1 MKRQFWTG
9 GVLLIMILWGLTG
22 CGGPKAPMPGGDAS
36 EPPDRMADGP
46 GMVYTSEDQTPFAGT
61 WRDADSTVVLE
72 IEGQGAG
79 ERSRMKATVNGEPT
93 FEAEVWVHASGNVKL
108 TKDHKDILPPEP
120 FRTLI
125 FSPSA
130 NAFVVYL
137 TSEEIFLLAKEMED
151 GTVEPVTADPFGL
164 LGGPPPSEDYV
175 RDGPGTFYTP
185 EDQALF
191 IGTWQS
197 RDGTIVMEVTNS
209 GAFEETSQMC
219 LSVNGKPDFEAEMW
233 VYSTGHVELSRDGK
247 KLSISGTFCDLRF
260 STVENAFYGY
270 LTGNLGT
277 IWLTKDGA
285 ECGEKDVVHPQRPQ
299 RPQQPQQPQKPQ
311 PPQQPQQ
318 PQQPEQLSKAWVCPS
333 CKTENTGKFC
343 TECGSL
349 PPAACEKC
357 GWKHLC
363 VLSGVRQPP
372 QVRSVNTPDYN
383 YSKEQC
389 AQGTIGN
396 RRNENE
402 HNQKMDG
409 GTVGA
414 GHGTDTGGLRR
425 WEKWWKERRQQQA
438 RLQSGQVHRR
448 GGSLLRQ

>member
-46 GMVYTSEDQTPFAGT
+46 GMVYTPKDQTPFAGT

-93 FEAEVWVHASGNVKL
+93 FEAEVWIHASGNVKL

-137 TSEEIFLLAKEMED
+137 TSEEIFLLTKEMED
-151 GTVEPVTADPFGL
+151 GTVESVTADPFGL
-164 LGGPPPSEDYV
+164 LGGPTPNEDYV

-185 EDQALF
+185 EDQTSF

-285 ECGEKDVVHPQRPQ
+285 ECGEKDVVHPQRPRQ
-299 RPQQPQQPQKPQ
+299 S
-311 PPQQPQQ
+311 
-318 PQQPEQLSKAWVCPS
+318 QQPEQLSKAWVCPS

-357 GWKHLC
+357 GWRTADGKVSAYCPECGSHL
-363 VLSGVRQPP
+363 
-372 QVRSVNTPDYN
+372 
-383 YSKEQC
+383 K
-389 AQGTIGN
+389 
-396 RRNENE
+396 
-402 HNQKMDG
+402 
-409 GTVGA
+409 
-414 GHGTDTGGLRR
+414 
-425 WEKWWKERRQQQA
+425 
-438 RLQSGQVHRR
+438 
-448 GGSLLRQ
+448 

>member
-46 GMVYTSEDQTPFAGT
+46 GMVYTPEDQTPFAGT

-108 TKDHKDILPPEP
+108 TKVHKDILPPEP

-137 TSEEIFLLAKEMED
+137 TSVEIFLLAKEMED

-185 EDQALF
+185 EDQTLF

-209 GAFEETSQMC
+209 GAFEEASQMC
-219 LSVNGKPDFEAEMW
+219 LSVNGKPDFEAMTMAQMISGLTMQLLNHSRAASGAEHLMAHLVEMKPPRFENAHGMHGQC
-233 VYSTGHVELSRDGK
+233 VGVGTYLCAKEYHYLASLPTPKAKPFEPLSRAWVDEKFGPLADGIMK
-247 KLSISGTFCDLRF
+247 ENENDVLGTFDPQNIVDHWDEIRAIIAEIPSAEELAALCEKLG
-260 STVENAFYGY
+260 AFY
-270 LTGNLGT
+270 
-277 IWLTKDGA
+277 K
-285 ECGEKDVVHPQRPQ
+285 
-299 RPQQPQQPQKPQ
+299 
-311 PPQQPQQ
+311 
-318 PQQPEQLSKAWVCPS
+318 PEQIGIDPALSEDMLSVS
-333 CKTENTGKFC
+333 
-343 TECGSL
+343 
-349 PPAACEKC
+349 AAIRNR
-357 GWKHLC
+357 LTLIRMRR
-363 VLSGVRQPP
+363 VLDFG
-372 QVRSVNTPDYN
+372 
-383 YSKEQC
+383 E
-389 AQGTIGN
+389 
-396 RRNENE
+396 
-402 HNQKMDG
+402 
-409 GTVGA
+409 
-414 GHGTDTGGLRR
+414 
-425 WEKWWKERRQQQA
+425 
-438 RLQSGQVHRR
+438 
-448 GGSLLRQ
+448 

>member
-299 RPQQPQQPQKPQ
+299 RPQQPQQP
-311 PPQQPQQ
+311 
-318 PQQPEQLSKAWVCPS
+318 EQLSKAWVCPS

-357 GWKHLC
+357 GWM
-363 VLSGVRQPP
+363 PA
-372 QVRSVNTPDYN
+372 D
-383 YSKEQC
+383 
-389 AQGTIGN
+389 GN
-396 RRNENE
+396 ISAYCPEC
-402 HNQKMDG
+402 G
-409 GTVGA
+409 S
-414 GHGTDTGGLRR
+414 
-425 WEKWWKERRQQQA
+425 
-438 RLQSGQVHRR
+438 RLK
-448 GGSLLRQ
+448 

>member
-46 GMVYTSEDQTPFAGT
+46 GMVYTPEDQTPFAGT

-108 TKDHKDILPPEP
+108 TKVHKDILPPEP

-137 TSEEIFLLAKEMED
+137 TSEEIFLLTKEMED
-151 GTVEPVTADPFGL
+151 GTVESVTADPFGL
-164 LGGPPPSEDYV
+164 LGGPTPNEDYV

-185 EDQALF
+185 EDQTPF

-219 LSVNGKPDFEAEMW
+219 LSVNGKPDFKAEMW

-285 ECGEKDVVHPQRPQ
+285 ECGEKDVVHPQRPRQ
-299 RPQQPQQPQKPQ
+299 S
-311 PPQQPQQ
+311 
-318 PQQPEQLSKAWVCPS
+318 QQPEQLSKAWVCPG

-343 TECGSL
+343 TECGGL
-349 PPAACEKC
+349 PPAACKKC
-357 GWKHLC
+357 GW
-363 VLSGVRQPP
+363 RP
-372 QVRSVNTPDYN
+372 
-383 YSKEQC
+383 
-389 AQGTIGN
+389 A
-396 RRNENE
+396 
-402 HNQKMDG
+402 DG
-409 GTVGA
+409 KVSAYCPECGS
-414 GHGTDTGGLRR
+414 
-425 WEKWWKERRQQQA
+425 
-438 RLQSGQVHRR
+438 RLK
-448 GGSLLRQ
+448 